1 MHQNVPDK
9 VVAKVHDKE
18 TNMTGSQ
25 KLSENVGVARWSA
38 IGAAVVVALS
48 LSACGGGGGGGSSA
62 TTTPAAAVTESTVV
76 TETSSTS
83 TATTNATTVTFT
95 PVIQNEEDSSVNT
108 AAKVSLTAGG
118 TTYTDDYTDGKY
130 LIEVPFSSLSST
142 STVVLTVTATDRKA
156 ATLNYSKSSLSAGNA
171 YTSTIKLSKL
181 DTVALAV
188 PAMNPSSVY
197 LGDGVPADKATTN
210 QFSSTTPLALAYT
223 VELGSMPAGVEGS
236 YSKLVVSAQIRGLDS
251 SSCKGNQITVFQS
264 TSATGA
270 RAGEQVLRMG
280 SSDVA
285 SAAPYLYEFEIPA
298 SGFKAASGKLY
309 AEFAVDGEKCAG
321 GQEYDDYEFA
331 AVAATFAK

>member
-48 LSACGGGGGGGSSA
+48 LSACGGGGGGGSSS
-62 TTTPAAAVTESTVV
+62 TTPAAAVTGSTVV
-76 TETSSTS
+76 AETPSTS
-83 TATTNATTVTFT
+83 TATANATTVTFT
-95 PVIQNEEDSSVNT
+95 PVVQNEEDSSSNT
-108 AAKVSLTAGG
+108 AAKVSLTASG
-118 TTYTDDYTDGKY
+118 TTYTDDYADGKY

-142 STVVLTVTATDRKA
+142 STVVLTVTAPDRKA
-156 ATLNYSKSSLSAGNA
+156 ATLNYSKASLTAGNA
-171 YTSTIKLSKL
+171 YTSTVKLSKL

-197 LGDGVPADKATTN
+197 LGDGVPADKSSTN
-210 QFSSTTPLALAYT
+210 QFSSTSPLALSYT
-223 VELGSMPAGVEGS
+223 VELGTMPSGVEGN
-236 YSKLVVSAQIRGLDS
+236 YTKLVVSAQIRGLDS
-251 SSCKGNQITVFQS
+251 ASCKGNQITVFQS

-298 SGFKAASGKLY
+298 SGFKAASGTLY

-331 AVAATFAK
+331 AVAATFSK